1 MKLYVHNIVR
11 EPKDTLYTFLNRVL
25 KLDNKINGYFT
36 LGTVNATYLDSE
48 FLKLQCMAGQHRS
61 FDDIVSISKTYFR
74 VSNKAIA
81 KVIKK
86 LLDENNKL
94 CFVLCDSAKK
104 WVLNI
109 NLIKAD
115 NFKYCAM
122 YNNSPIKTHEYL
134 DGEYS
139 FDDIINLMGLTKEDI
154 KIGNE

>member
-1 MKLYVHNIVR
+1 MKLYVKDVIR
-11 EPKDTLYTFLNRVL
+11 EPKDTLYTFLNKVL
-25 KLDNKINGYFT
+25 RLNGQYFLKGTINT
-36 LGTVNATYLDSE
+36 TYLDPE
-48 FLKLQCMAGQHRS
+48 LKKLQCMPGKHRS

-86 LLDENNKL
+86 LLDENDKL

-104 WVLNI
+104 WVLNRD
-109 NLIKAD
+109 LSKSD

-134 DGEYS
+134 NGKYS